1 MSSSTWLLQFSL
13 NESRSFEFI
22 LIYVRKSYVIK
33 SDYEI
38 CIKMRVLL
46 EKKKKRKKTRFEK
59 SNFLILKN

>member
-38 CIKMRVLL
+38 CITMRVLL

>member
-46 EKKKKRKKTRFEK
+46 EKKKKKERKRA
-59 SNFLILKN
+59 LKKVIF

>member
-38 CIKMRVLL
+38 CITMRVLL
-46 EKKKKRKKTRFEK
+46 EKKKKERKRA
-59 SNFLILKN
+59 LKKVIF